1 MSILLSLIHNNDP
14 FIRLTV
20 VTWIYEFLLLDSEWT
35 VPYAKLLR
43 ALLPV
48 YGDFEKEVATKAREN
63 ELQQRRKELEES
75 KRRMKDRKEQEAL
88 EKQIKQLEIQIARM
102 KGALFL
108 VYN

>member
-48 YGDFEKEVATKAREN
+48 YGDFEKEVATKAKEACM
-63 ELQQRRKELEES
+63 ELIRSVDCIIEWFK
-75 KRRMKDRKEQEAL
+75 K
-88 EKQIKQLEIQIARM
+88 
-102 KGALFL
+102 
-108 VYN
+108 